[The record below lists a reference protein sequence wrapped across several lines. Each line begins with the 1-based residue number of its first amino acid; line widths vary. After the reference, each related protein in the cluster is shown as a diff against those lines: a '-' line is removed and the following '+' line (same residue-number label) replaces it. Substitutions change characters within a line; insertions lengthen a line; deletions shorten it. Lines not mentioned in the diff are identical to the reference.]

1 MSDNR
6 LTADRK
12 DNLRSVMHFEQLDF
26 SHFTD
31 TDSDLVTRLRLV

>member
-6 LTADRK
+6 LTSDRK
-12 DNLRSVMHFEQLDF
+12 DNLRSVLHFEQLDF

-31 TDSDLVTRLRLV
+31 TDLVTKLRLV

>member
-6 LTADRK
+6 LTSDRK
-12 DNLRSVMHFEQLDF
+12 DNLRLRSVLHFEQLDF

-31 TDSDLVTRLRLV
+31 TDLVTKLRLV

>member
-6 LTADRK
+6 LTSDRK
-12 DNLRSVMHFEQLDF
+12 DNLSRSVLHFEQLDF

-31 TDSDLVTRLRLV
+31 TDLVTKLRLV